1 MLEVRM
7 QRKRVPEE
15 VIGFKTHC
23 RGLEERSQ
31 NAVENPLLSL
41 MMKDK
46 CHGKKQDKLLGSQN
60 SMEMSCV
67 L

>member
-1 MLEVRM
+1 M
-7 QRKRVPEE
+7 
-15 VIGFKTHC
+15 GFKTHC

-41 MMKDK
+41 MTKDK